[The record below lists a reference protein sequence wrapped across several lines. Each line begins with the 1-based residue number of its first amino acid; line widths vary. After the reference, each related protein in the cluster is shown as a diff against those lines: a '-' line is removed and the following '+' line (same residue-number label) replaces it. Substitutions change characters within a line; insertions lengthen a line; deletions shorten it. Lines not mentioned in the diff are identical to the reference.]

1 MRWPPAGNLG
11 PKTERSSLGGS
22 RYKAARSGNAR
33 VTAAVKLDTC
43 SLP

>member
-1 MRWPPAGNLG
+1 VATAGNLG
-11 PKTERSSLGGS
+11 PKTERSSFGGS